1 MDYSVVWWIFTRTKL
16 LFGKWSADMDVMFSR
31 RKGGVMV
38 SLQISLY
45 IVYMK
50 KKIQKYKINK
60 NP

>member
-1 MDYSVVWWIFTRTKL
+1 MDYSVVWWIFTGTKL
-16 LFGKWSADMDVMFSR
+16 LLGKRSAGIDVMFSR
-31 RKGGVMV
+31 RKGEVMV

-45 IVYMK
+45 IVFMK

>member
-1 MDYSVVWWIFTRTKL
+1 MVWWIFTRTKL
-16 LFGKWSADMDVMFSR
+16 LFGKWSAGIDVMLSR